1 MVDSLFGSST
11 PQFGTAEYATRSDQC
26 HFCHQPLGGTYY
38 KVNNALACG
47 SCANRVK
54 DEKASDTHSAFVRAL
69 VAGIAAAIAGLIAY
83 AAISII
89 LQGWVISYMSFGVGW
104 LVGTAM
110 IKASGGIGGRRYQI
124 AAVLLT
130 YAAVSM
136 AAIPIW
142 IYFARQ
148 HPRQT
153 EQQKLAAEQRQLES
167 ENGQNPSEPAPEATP
182 QRLRLTLGSWLL
194 KVSLL
199 GLASPFLELEGNFFW
214 GLIGLFILFI
224 GIKIAWRLTAG
235 RPVMILGPFHDSPQ
249 PGSLTPA

>member
-1 MVDSLFGSST
+1 MVDSLFGGST

-26 HFCHQPLGGTYY
+26 QFCHQPLGGTYY

-47 SCANRVK
+47 SCADKVK
-54 DEKASDTHSAFVRAL
+54 NERARDTHSAFVRAL
-69 VAGIAAAIAGLIAY
+69 VAGVGAAIAGLIAY
-83 AAISII
+83 AVISII

-136 AAIPIW
+136 AAIPIEF
-142 IYFARQ
+142 YFLNGRE
-148 HPRQT
+148 HKQT
-153 EQQKLAAEQRQLES
+153 EQQKLAAEQRQLAS
-167 ENGQNPSEPAPEATP
+167 ENGQKASEPAPDESGRGQPAS
-182 QRLRLTLGSWLL
+182 REELVEIALS
-194 KVSLL
+194 
-199 GLASPFLELEGNFFW
+199 GLASPFLALKQNFFW

-235 RPVMILGPFHDSPQ
+235 RPIEILGPFHHAPQ
-249 PGSLTPA
+249 AAR